1 MDYYPNIW
9 LTTVTLFLHEVMNG
23 KQAPDE
29 YLSLLT
35 GEAAMSAIATA
46 DAATL
51 SRNEGRKVKL
61 AEILRSS

>member
-1 MDYYPNIW
+1 MDYYPNTW
-9 LTTVTLFLHEVMNG
+9 LTTITLFLHEVMNG
-23 KQAPDE
+23 KQASDE

-51 SRNEGRKVKL
+51 SRHEGRRVKL